1 MSKKGLGK
9 VAKGVAVAVA
19 AEVGADL
26 VKGVAPAVE
35 KSNRR

>member
-26 VKGVAPAVE
+26 VKGVAP
-35 KSNRR
+35 SSS